1 MLIVKITKS
10 RVSSSAVVLAFALVC
25 GSAPIGAAV
34 APRVPP
40 KVCEIRQSAW
50 CIYFSDATIE
60 DRPAQSA
67 TYASVW
73 SVRGSY
79 WANFPLIIREPH
91 GCRKALSDTVQLL
104 DFDKRFSWNGQTWNR
119 LVVRLMKNGNC
130 DLVLLSPTLDR
141 DPRGLAFF
149 AGLGL
154 IQACETSE
162 CQGPVLG
169 SEIRDLV
176 NPGR

>member
-1 MLIVKITKS
+1 MRTANARIL
-10 RVSSSAVVLAFALVC
+10 SSAMVLISALVY
-25 GSAPIGAAV
+25 GPKPTDAAV
-34 APRVPP
+34 LPHVPP
-40 KVCEIRQSAW
+40 RVCEIRQRAW

-67 TYASVW
+67 AYTSVW
-73 SVRGSY
+73 SIRGSY
-79 WANFPLIIREPH
+79 WASYPLIIREPR
-91 GCRKALSDTVQLL
+91 GCRQALSDTVQLL
-104 DFDKRFSWNGQTWNR
+104 DFNKHFNSMGQTWNR
-119 LVVRLMKNGNC
+119 LTVRLMKNGGC

-154 IQACETSE
+154 IQACETSD

-169 SEIRDLV
+169 TEIRDLV
-176 NPGR
+176 NPDQ